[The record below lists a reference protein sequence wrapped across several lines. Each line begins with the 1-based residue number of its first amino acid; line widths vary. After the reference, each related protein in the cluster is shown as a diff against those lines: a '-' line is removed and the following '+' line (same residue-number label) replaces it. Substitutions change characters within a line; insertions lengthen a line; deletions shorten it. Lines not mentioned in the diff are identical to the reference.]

1 MKRYD
6 QTNSANC
13 SPVDATVRRN
23 FMPFFSSLWFPVAAV
38 PSVTWRRCLWSW
50 EESLLSSSSA
60 TVTWTRLFAWWESD
74 ADRERVM
81 SGHTGGLSGCFL
93 HHVSAKAV
101 SRWVHLFTD
110 REFTSNHVLYIHG
123 VLCRIC
129 RSLVAITA
137 FKVSPSFVAQR
148 SRRREIG
155 SGRANLENEW
165 IEGAAAAKTKQW
177 IREFKKLLPDCF
189 TVVMFWSMGRG
200 KTLFF
205 KSHTYLVV
213 YVSQTCR
220 FQDLGFKGLTITCGY
235 RSTAAVRWNCNH
247 PVHCA
252 KKKNSATRKKNV
264 NIYIYVY
271 II

>member
-1 MKRYD
+1 MVGQRLSDHPDIRKLGFTGSTPIGKQIMKRYD
-6 QTNSANC
+6 QTNSTNC
-13 SPVDATVRRN
+13 SPVDATVRWN

-81 SGHTGGLSGCFL
+81 LSGCFL

-101 SRWVHLFTD
+101 CHWVHLFTD
-110 REFTSNHVLYIHG
+110 REFTSNRVLFIHG

-148 SRRREIG
+148 SRLREIS
-155 SGRANLENEW
+155 SGR
-165 IEGAAAAKTKQW
+165 
-177 IREFKKLLPDCF
+177 
-189 TVVMFWSMGRG
+189 
-200 KTLFF
+200 
-205 KSHTYLVV
+205 
-213 YVSQTCR
+213 
-220 FQDLGFKGLTITCGY
+220 
-235 RSTAAVRWNCNH
+235 
-247 PVHCA
+247 
-252 KKKNSATRKKNV
+252 V
-264 NIYIYVY
+264 N
-271 II
+271 